1 MMKGRLCLP
10 GLMIVLAAGCAGVTV
25 SRVTPGNEPR
35 AGIRFYRPHPYLWV
49 TKDKDTKG
57 NEGSNL
63 KGVIIWLPD
72 KSEEYAIRVRSGLGS
87 TNLKFT
93 LENGWNLT
101 EFGEVRDSK
110 VPETIEALGGSLEGV
125 TALVKAARPGEEKG
139 ELMPGLYAFVFDA
152 RTGLVSGLVPVLQ
165 FK

>member
-1 MMKGRLCLP
+1 MKKRIFFLGILIL
-10 GLMIVLAAGCAGVTV
+10 VAAGCARVIV
-25 SRVTPGNEPR
+25 SKVTPGNEAR

-57 NEGSNL
+57 NGGSL

-72 KSEEYAIRVRSGLGS
+72 KSEEYAIRVKSGLGS

-110 VPETIEALGGSLEGV
+110 IPETIQALAGYLESAAALV
-125 TALVKAARPGEEKG
+125 TAKQAAGEKA
-139 ELMPGLYAFVFDA
+139 ELAPGLYAFVFDPK
-152 RTGLVSGLVPVLQ
+152 TGLVSDLVPVVQ